1 MVNNIIFNDVWDIDI
16 AFEMTLLAIASFSIV
31 YASISYMGNRLREA
45 LVGGLISTIL
55 PIGAL
60 IILYSHL
67 LKPEIAHLIFLSF
80 QTRSWM
86 LYGASGVS
94 LLILLSLLFSISIKL
109 GVNKSI
115 TKILGLLAAAIGV
128 FVSIYPGLLLSYERG
143 IPFWNGSALPI
154 SSLLMGLVGGSSVYM
169 ILRPFDRR
177 ISTVN
182 GISLLALVIIYILHI
197 YSMWKYPLGSYT
209 IGLMLRDPIFIT
221 GTALALIGGFLGLT
235 PITSKNKNK
244 YISLIIAILGLAS
257 IFILRYTLLIYGA
270 WEYPLI

>member
-128 FVSIYPGLLLSYERG
+128 FVSIYPGITAFLRERNTFLEWKCSSNILITNG
-143 IPFWNGSALPI
+143 IG
-154 SSLLMGLVGGSSVYM
+154 
-169 ILRPFDRR
+169 RR
-177 ISTVN
+177 I
-182 GISLLALVIIYILHI
+182 
-197 YSMWKYPLGSYT
+197 
-209 IGLMLRDPIFIT
+209 IGLYD
-221 GTALALIGGFLGLT
+221 
-235 PITSKNKNK
+235 SE
-244 YISLIIAILGLAS
+244 AI
-257 IFILRYTLLIYGA
+257 R
-270 WEYPLI
+270 